1 MRLATQWRQK
11 NETFRRW
18 RGREQRLLGN
28 QWRYQRIH
36 WWQLNAGL
44 AFKAGHYGGVFK
56 GGDGFDTLVF
66 DHGTHG
72 PGTSQMYVGLDAGFA
87 MFGGNVGSPMVQ
99 FADVGTGTYTLDWE
113 RLEMRGDS
121 DDFVVVGGGLQ
132 GKTIPWRRAPWTQ
145 RTSSRSIWEAAMT
158 SSM

>member
-1 MRLATQWRQK
+1 MD
-11 NETFRRW
+11 
-18 RGREQRLLGN
+18 
-28 QWRYQRIH
+28 
-36 WWQLNAGL
+36 AGL

-56 GGDGFDTLVF
+56 GGGGFDTLVF

-87 MFGGNVGSPMVQ
+87 LFGGNVGSPMVQ
-99 FADVGTGTYTLDWE
+99 FADIGTGTYSLDWE

-132 GKTIPWRRAPWTQ
+132 GTDDVACGAISGHQ
-145 RTSSRSIWEAAMT
+145 RLLPN
-158 SSM
+158 